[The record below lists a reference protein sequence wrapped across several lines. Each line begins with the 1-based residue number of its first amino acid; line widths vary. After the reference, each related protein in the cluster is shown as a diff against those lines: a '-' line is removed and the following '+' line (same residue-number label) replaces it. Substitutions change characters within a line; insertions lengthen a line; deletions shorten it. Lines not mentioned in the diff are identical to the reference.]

1 MVIIMETEKYK
12 MNTKH
17 VIVEDYNPEWK
28 NEFER
33 ISDELMAVLAG
44 KIISTQHVGSTSVQG
59 LAAKP
64 IIDIDIVIDNNFEEV
79 KQALETVGYHYEGDL
94 GIPGRE
100 AFRYDNKPH
109 LMKHYLYV
117 CNKENDE
124 LHRHITFRDYLRL
137 HKEEREK
144 YSAIKKKMALEYPYD
159 IDSYIEGKQ
168 PVILEVYKK
177 CGLC

>member
-1 MVIIMETEKYK
+1 

-33 ISDELMAVLAG
+33 ISNKLLDVLTR
-44 KIISTQHVGSTSVQG
+44 KIISIEHVGSTSVHG

-64 IIDIDIVIDNNFEEV
+64 IIDIDIVIDNNFEEI
-79 KQALETVGYHYEGDL
+79 KQVLEAEGYLYEGDL

-100 AFRYDNKPH
+100 AFRYENKPH
-109 LMKHYLYV
+109 LMKHHLYV
-117 CNKENDE
+117 CNKENEE

-137 HKEEREK
+137 NNEEREK
-144 YSAIKKKMALEYPYD
+144 YSTIKKEMALKYPYD

-168 PVILEVYKK
+168 PVILEIYKK